1 MIIDVIINQLK
12 ALKLIAITLPVMSR
26 KRMSL
31 LIKNCFSLVKIP
43 KINIYEIENGKSM
56 FSFWINCVCP
66 QKIKYI
72 YICIYIYIY
81 IYIYF
86 RKNR

>member
-1 MIIDVIINQLK
+1 MTPMPCHETLLYRTIIVIIIIIIIDVIINQLK

-43 KINIYEIENGKSM
+43 KINIY
-56 FSFWINCVCP
+56 
-66 QKIKYI
+66 
-72 YICIYIYIY
+72 
-81 IYIYF
+81 
-86 RKNR
+86 